1 MEDAAKRNVVLTDGE
16 LLRRA
21 GENRSYLMSLD
32 TDNLLLNYRLEAG
45 RTAETY
51 GLQPKNIHGGW
62 EFPTCQLRGHFLGHW
77 LSAAALEYART
88 GDRELLGKAEYIVD
102 ELALCQKDNG
112 GQWAASI
119 PEKYFR
125 WIGLGKN
132 VWAPHYPVHKTFMGL
147 IDV

>member
-112 GQWAASI
+112 DSGQRPFRKNISDGSALEKMCGHPIILCTKRLWA
-119 PEKYFR
+119 
-125 WIGLGKN
+125 
-132 VWAPHYPVHKTFMGL
+132 
-147 IDV
+147 

>member
-62 EFPTCQLRGHFLGHW
+62 EFPP
-77 LSAAALEYART
+77 
-88 GDRELLGKAEYIVD
+88 
-102 ELALCQKDNG
+102 
-112 GQWAASI
+112 AS
-119 PEKYFR
+119 
-125 WIGLGKN
+125 
-132 VWAPHYPVHKTFMGL
+132 
-147 IDV
+147 

>member
-51 GLQPKNIHGGW
+51 G
-62 EFPTCQLRGHFLGHW
+62 
-77 LSAAALEYART
+77 
-88 GDRELLGKAEYIVD
+88 
-102 ELALCQKDNG
+102 
-112 GQWAASI
+112 
-119 PEKYFR
+119 
-125 WIGLGKN
+125 
-132 VWAPHYPVHKTFMGL
+132 
-147 IDV
+147 